1 MANIDLPILGAWYLT
16 SDEDPQPFIVIDC
29 DERTESISIQFE
41 DGYADEIDFDT
52 WESWHPEQA
61 ELPDHDFGC
70 PVDDAGYNESVDL
83 LADAV
88 VRGLEEPDTAD
99 VSDTDFAA

>member
-1 MANIDLPILGAWYLT
+1 MAQTSLPILGAWYLAG
-16 SDEDPQPFIVIDC
+16 DEDPQPFIVTDC

-52 WESWHPEQA
+52 WEHWQPEQA

-70 PVDDAGYNESVDL
+70 PVDDGGYNQTVDR

-88 VRGLEEPDTAD
+88 IQGLEEPDTAGL
-99 VSDTDFAA
+99 SDADFAA